1 MVQIYKKSMELSL
14 NLIIFLVIGLTVLG
28 LVISFVTGFL
38 GDASKSFSGQLGEDD
53 KNKLDQVLNENGNLV
68 IQPTTTNLKKG
79 DSDPTKVYMKV
90 RNVELS
96 DPDISVGIEFS
107 PGRGNDASSCT
118 ETNIET
124 FMPPISL
131 QSGQEG
137 SYPIEIFAGSSV
149 NIGTCYVK
157 FTLNL
162 DDTGDKAETQIL
174 TLNIQ

>member
-1 MVQIYKKSMELSL
+1 MVKIYKKSMELSL

-96 DPDISVGIEFS
+96 DADF
-107 PGRGNDASSCT
+107 
-118 ETNIET
+118 
-124 FMPPISL
+124 
-131 QSGQEG
+131 
-137 SYPIEIFAGSSV
+137 
-149 NIGTCYVK
+149 
-157 FTLNL
+157 
-162 DDTGDKAETQIL
+162 
-174 TLNIQ
+174 